1 MEIARERFLDESRAY
16 HLTIG
21 VRSRTT
27 EAHSLLSALTAEERE
42 QVSNAI
48 VQALNEIEKIV
59 RPHLGA
65 DTPGRHGRQSWYISR
80 PCSGLRRTPACSESL
95 VCLSR

>member
-16 HLTIG
+16 HLSLG

-59 RPHLGA
+59 RPHMGA
-65 DTPGRHGRQSWYISR
+65 KPK
-80 PCSGLRRTPACSESL
+80 
-95 VCLSR
+95 

>member
-16 HLTIG
+16 HLSIG

-42 QVSNAI
+42 RVSNAI
-48 VQALNEIEKIV
+48 VQALNEIETIV

-65 DTPGRHGRQSWYISR
+65 KAT
-80 PCSGLRRTPACSESL
+80 
-95 VCLSR
+95 

>member
-27 EAHSLLSALTAEERE
+27 EAHSLLTSLTPDERE
-42 QVSNAI
+42 QVIVAI
-48 VQALNEIEKIV
+48 VEAMDQIEKIV
-59 RPHLGA
+59 RLHLE
-65 DTPGRHGRQSWYISR
+65 PR
-80 PCSGLRRTPACSESL
+80 
-95 VCLSR
+95 